1 MYSYKDRTGKEFKFR
16 PGNLAEEYRAWAQAR
31 GLGGHYGTTEGA
43 LKGWDTRGRG
53 RKEPEKKPT
62 DLNVAPLK
70 NDKYF
75 GFRTKVGRELKN
87 NVDISLLSEK
97 HRPVLTKHVNNL
109 QEKCKEI
116 GLPEI
121 RGVVV
126 IKDVDYMASMGDG
139 ILSINRDAYETDPQ
153 TEIERRINVGKARIE
168 EFNKRLKENEKEAAK
183 RKRDWEEKN
192 KDLVEKGVKFE
203 DSPDFIFWNPYHSEQ
218 NEICKRG
225 IEKNKK
231 YVEALQTRGIG
242 AIQSDWKPGEP
253 LGKRVFSS
261 EEYFDFKDRPKIILD
276 HEFGHHIHQQM
287 GVNAKNWKNPPMEKD
302 IHDIFWHLIT

>member
-1 MYSYKDRTGKEFKFR
+1 MK
-16 PGNLAEEYRAWAQAR
+16 A
-31 GLGGHYGTTEGA
+31 
-43 LKGWDTRGRG
+43 WDTRGRG

-126 IKDVDYMASMGDG
+126 IKDVDYMGLNGGRHS
-139 ILSINRDAYETDPQ
+139 LNQPRCLWNWSSN
-153 TEIERRINVGKARIE
+153 EIERRINVGKARIE
-168 EFNKRLKENEKEAAK
+168 ELNKRLKENEKEAAK

-218 NEICKRG
+218 NEVCKRG

-231 YVEALQTRGIG
+231 YVEALQTRGIE
-242 AIQSDWKPGEP
+242 AIQSNWKPGEP

-276 HEFGHHIHQQM
+276 HEFGHSHSSTN
-287 GVNAKNWKNPPMEKD
+287 GS
-302 IHDIFWHLIT
+302 